1 MELESKDNYFIDDSE
16 YMIEENNRS
25 DNIITPQRRRYYT
38 SNIPDTYIRDAIT
51 GDLYPYKVGSYESLR
66 LFKYIDATGTCDS
79 EGRQYSKKDRNISR
93 DANSCYYTCPEECM
107 KHRKIKFSEERV
119 KDWYKFQE
127 TVFIS
132 NEFNLTNFN
141 QLKLDKINKN

>member
-1 MELESKDNYFIDDSE
+1 MELESRENIIQESE
-16 YMIEENNRS
+16 DILYESNILE
-25 DNIITPQRRRYYT
+25 NIITPQRRRYYT

-79 EGRQYSKKDRNISR
+79 EGRQYSKKDRNLSR

-107 KHRKIKFSEERV
+107 KHRKIKFSEKRV
-119 KDWYKFQE
+119 KDWYTFQE
-127 TVFIS
+127 SVFIN
-132 NEFNLTNFN
+132 NEFSLINFN
-141 QLKLDKINKN
+141 KLKLNKKSKD

>member
-1 MELESKDNYFIDDSE
+1 MELESRENIIQESE
-16 YMIEENNRS
+16 DILYKNNIL

-79 EGRQYSKKDRNISR
+79 EGRQYSNKDRNISR

-107 KHRKIKFSEERV
+107 KHRKIQFSEKRI
-119 KDWYKFQE
+119 KDWYRFQE
-127 TVFIS
+127 TVFID
-132 NEFNLTNFN
+132 NKFNLTNYNKFR
-141 QLKLDKINKN
+141 LDK